1 MVQITDAH
9 RAALQL
15 TLVPGVGP
23 RHYRLLVS
31 HFQSA
36 ARVLGSSAK
45 QLRSVPGM
53 GTKICQAICRQQQA
67 EAAQRIISCCQQHQV
82 EILIPADA
90 TYPTLLNEIHDPP
103 GILFCR
109 GPLKPPDALSIAI
122 VGMRRP
128 SQYGLRTACRLA
140 EELSR
145 AGFTIVSGLARG
157 IDAAAHRGAL
167 SAGGR
172 TLAVLGSGVLNTYPQ
187 EHRELALAIAAQ
199 GAVLSEFPPL
209 SAPPRGAFP
218 QRNRLITG
226 LSLGVIVVEA
236 ASRSGALIS
245 ARHAMEQGR
254 EVLAVPGQIDSHRA
268 RGCHLLLKDGAAL
281 VESATDVLQTL
292 GPLAHPA
299 TDRQGRP
306 LFHPRELQLNAQ
318 EQAVL
323 DLIGERATSID
334 LIVQQSGLPTARV
347 LATISALEMGQLLDR
362 LSGQYVVRHKP

>member
-1 MVQITDAH
+1 MTPVTDEH

-15 TLVPGVGP
+15 ILIPGIGP
-23 RHYRLLVS
+23 RHYRLLVE

-36 ARVLGSSAK
+36 IGVLSASERE
-45 QLRSVPGM
+45 LRLVPGL
-53 GTKICQAICRQQQA
+53 GTKLRQALSRHQQA
-67 EAAQRIISCCQQHQV
+67 EAAEQIIRCCQQEQV
-82 EILIPADA
+82 EILLSTDEAYPA
-90 TYPTLLNEIHDPP
+90 LLNEIHDPP

-128 SQYGLRTACRLA
+128 SHYGLRIAYRLA

-187 EHRELALAIAAQ
+187 EHRELAESITAQ
-199 GAVLSEFPPL
+199 GTVLSEFPPL
-209 SAPPRGAFP
+209 SPPTRGAFP
-218 QRNRLITG
+218 QRNRLISG

-254 EVLAVPGQIDSHRA
+254 EVLAVPGQVDSHRA

-281 VESATDVLQTL
+281 VESANDVLQAL
-292 GPLAHPA
+292 GPLAQPA
-299 TDRQGRP
+299 TDHRGRC
-306 LFHPRELQLNAQ
+306 LFHPRELQLNSQ
-318 EQAVL
+318 EQTVL
-323 DLIGERATSID
+323 DLVEERATSID
-334 LIVQQSGLPTARV
+334 FIVQQSGLPAARV
-347 LATISALEMGQLLDR
+347 LSTISALEMGQLLER
-362 LSGQYVVRHKP
+362 LSGQYVVRRKP